1 MRFLTSKGCSRTS
14 KPATE
19 AVPAEGGRKQVRMR
33 IVVVFPAPLGPRN
46 PTIWPLA
53 TENEIRS
60 TATARAYLFVTSLT
74 MIIAD
79 KGTFFDSGD
88 QCGLDN
94 STTALQKPKQH
105 PKKETLSMSIS
116 RTVQSPLTGSN
127 LVSAAE
133 FESTFLFPHP

>member
-1 MRFLTSKGCSRTS
+1 
-14 KPATE
+14 
-19 AVPAEGGRKQVRMR
+19 
-33 IVVVFPAPLGPRN
+33 
-46 PTIWPLA
+46 
-53 TENEIRS
+53 
-60 TATARAYLFVTSLT
+60 

-116 RTVQSPLTGSN
+116 QGRPVFFNGSSN
-127 LVSAAE
+127 LLSAAE
-133 FESTFLFPHP
+133 FESTFLFPHPLWQVVWRSSGL